1 MTKPTPDIYAQQT
14 MAELHR
20 LGADRDRIREI
31 MAEVYAQVADTSD
44 RDLTAVFGPAEQFT
58 GDALAGRRPVRVDYL
73 KRLRSGLHALG
84 VPSERIG
91 EVLAEVDAHVSD
103 TGEGPVTAFGP
114 PGQYAARIAEETGAT
129 PQPQPAVARRV
140 LIGALATVG
149 TLVTVEGVVG
159 LVRGHSAP
167 VTVAVLVAAVLV
179 PVLGQVLAVLI
190 RRVGAAGCA
199 LALGSFVV
207 NLAVQV
213 GALVWFRQP
222 VVIGLPAWAGIGVGF
237 AAVLAVIVVSRHDRT
252 NLPSSAVTD
261 PRPGAV
267 HGDLAVWDKD
277 KSVPRGLAWG
287 AAAISLVEIA
297 ALTVVV
303 LLLR

>member
-14 MAELHR
+14 MTELRR
-20 LGADRDRIREI
+20 LGADRDRTREI
-31 MAEVYAQVADTSD
+31 MAEVYAQVGEASD
-44 RDLTAVFGPAEQFT
+44 RDLTAVFGPPEQFA

-73 KRLRSGLHALG
+73 KRLRADLHALG
-84 VPSERIG
+84 VPSGRIG

-129 PQPQPAVARRV
+129 PQPQPAVVRRV
-140 LIGALATVG
+140 LIGALATAG

-179 PVLGQVLAVLI
+179 PVLGQVLAVLV

-207 NLAVQV
+207 NVAVQV
-213 GALVWFRQP
+213 VALVWFRQP
-222 VVIGLPAWAGIGVGF
+222 VVVGLPAWAGVGVGF

-252 NLPSSAVTD
+252 SLPSSAVTD

-277 KSVPRGLAWG
+277 KHVPRGLAWG

-297 ALTVVV
+297 GLTVVV